1 VACGSARA
9 IAVEMDE
16 LARRIRNNPDVTQ
29 SARLETMFIEF
40 LVEGSPEQREA
51 IDRAVDDAAVRAPE
65 DRV

>member
-1 VACGSARA
+1 
-9 IAVEMDE
+9 MDE